1 MTSGSGLGINELT
14 DRILGACVEVHR
26 HLGPGLLES
35 PYVSCV
41 FHELLE
47 RGIPCER
54 QVRVPLVYKAL
65 EIPDAY
71 RLDLFVARRV
81 VLEIK
86 AVDKLA
92 DVHAA
97 QVITYLRLTGAPV
110 GLLVNFRAPSLR
122 GQIRRLVNPTHQV
135 PRVTP

>member
-1 MTSGSGLGINELT
+1 MTDEDRLGINGLT

-35 PYVSCV
+35 VYETCV
-41 FHELLE
+41 RHELLE
-47 RGIPCER
+47 RGLGCEA
-54 QVRVPLVYKAL
+54 QVAVPLVYKSL

-71 RLDLFVARRV
+71 RVDLLVERRV

-86 AVDKLA
+86 AVQRLL

-97 QVITYLRLTGAPV
+97 QVITYLRLTDVAV
-110 GLLVNFRAPSLR
+110 GLLVNFHAPSLR
-122 GQIRRLVNPTHQV
+122 GQIRRVINPAHAV
-135 PRVTP
+135 PRVTL